1 MRTPA
6 AEEKKQ
12 KVYEY
17 IVRFINEHGYAPSYL
32 EITMGCTLSST
43 SVASYHAQALA
54 DDGKIVYTPKVARSI
69 VLVKNGDSR

>member
-32 EITMGCTLSST
+32 EITMGCVLSST
-43 SVASYHAQALA
+43 SVASYHVQALA
-54 DDGKIVYTPKVARSI
+54 DDGKIVCSPHIARSI
-69 VLVKNGDSR
+69 VLVKHGDS